1 MIRTTAAL
9 AALAAVALGGSVASA
24 APAGS
29 SSPAAPAV
37 SSASGASSSAASS
50 AGLAASGGFT
60 RRVVA
65 TGLGDPYEILWGPD
79 ARLWVT
85 EKSGR
90 KVTRVNP
97 TTGAKSTAVSIPQ
110 SHHSPGGQDGVLG
123 LALDP
128 LLLKGSGH
136 DFVYVSYNYLT
147 NTPAPVTG
155 ERRRLRIVRF
165 TYNRQ
170 THLLHS
176 PKTLITGLPGGTDH
190 QSARLRFGPDGK
202 LYYTI
207 GDQGANQLASFC
219 RPNWAQRLPTAAQ
232 VRAKDWAAYQ
242 GKTLRLNLDG
252 SIPGDNPVLK
262 GVRSH
267 IWTYGHRNAQGLT
280 FGSGGLLYQA
290 EQGPKTDDE
299 VNLLRRGGNY
309 GWPNVSG
316 FRDDKAYTY
325 NNWSASRPTPCREL
339 TFSDLETPSSV
350 PRQRESQFTAPFVS
364 PLRTFG
370 TVNTGFDFT
379 DPKCSQGGLYFICWP
394 TNAPSSLTYYWAVPK
409 LGIPGWAHSLLM
421 TTLKDGSV
429 YRMKLSADGR
439 QVVSTTKMWSDQTR
453 YRDIASSP
461 DGRSIYVATDN
472 AGLVRDPNGAPT
484 RTLKNPGSIVVFSWH
499 P

>member
-9 AALAAVALGGSVASA
+9 AAMAALVLGGSAASA
-24 APAGS
+24 A
-29 SSPAAPAV
+29 
-37 SSASGASSSAASS
+37 SAANAPSS
-50 AGLAASGGFT
+50 AGPSSARSGTGVAAPGSFT

-65 TGLGDPYEILWGPD
+65 TGFGDPYEIIWGPD

-97 TTGAKSTAVSIPQ
+97 TTGAKSTAVDIPEAQ
-110 SHHSPGGQDGVLG
+110 HSAGGQDGVLG
-123 LALDP
+123 LALHP
-128 LLLKGSGH
+128 LLLTGTGH
-136 DFVYVSYNYLT
+136 DFVYVSYDYLT
-147 NTPAPVTG
+147 NTPAPVTN

-165 TYNRQ
+165 TYNRT
-170 THLLHS
+170 THRLNS

-207 GDQGANQLASFC
+207 GDQGANQLAYFC
-219 RPNWAQRLPTAAQ
+219 RPDWAQRLPTAAE
-232 VRAKDWAAYQ
+232 VSARDWAAYQ

-252 SIPGDNPVLK
+252 SIPADNPRIN

-267 IWTYGHRNAQGLT
+267 IWTFGHRNAQGLT
-280 FGSGGLLYQA
+280 FGSRGRLYQA

-316 FRDDKAYTY
+316 FRDNQAYTY
-325 NNWSASRPTPCREL
+325 NNWSASRPTPCRDL
-339 TFSDLETPSSV
+339 TYSDLETPSSV
-350 PRQRESQFTAPFVS
+350 PRQRESDFRPSIVAPI
-364 PLRTFG
+364 RTFG
-370 TVNTGFDFT
+370 TVPNDFNFK
-379 DPKCSQGGLYFICWP
+379 DPKCAEGGLYFICWP
-394 TNAPSSLTYYWAVPK
+394 TIAPSSLTYYWAVPG
-409 LGIPGWAHSLLM
+409 LGIPGWDHSLLM

-429 YRMKLSADGR
+429 YRMKLTPDGLR
-439 QVVSTTKMWSDQTR
+439 VQSTTKLWTDQIR
-453 YRDIASSP
+453 YRDITSSP

-472 AGLVRDPNGAPT
+472 SGLVRDPSGKPT
-484 RTLKNPGSIVVFSWH
+484 SNLRDPGSILVFRWR

>member
-9 AALAAVALGGSVASA
+9 AALVTVAFGGSAASA
-24 APAGS
+24 APTGS
-29 SSPAAPAV
+29 ASPTASAVGSPA
-37 SSASGASSSAASS
+37 GASSRAA
-50 AGLAASGGFT
+50 LVLTPGFT

-65 TGLGDPYEILWGPD
+65 TGLGDPYEIVWGPD
-79 ARLWVT
+79 AQLWVT
-85 EKSGR
+85 EKSGL
-90 KVTRVNP
+90 KVTRVNS
-97 TTGAKSTAVSIPQ
+97 TTGTKSTAVSIPQ
-110 SHHSPGGQDGVLG
+110 AHHSPGGQDGVLG
-123 LALDP
+123 LALHP
-128 LLLKGSGH
+128 QLLKGTGN

-147 NTPAPVTG
+147 TTPAPVTG

-165 TYNRQ
+165 TYNGQ
-170 THLLHS
+170 THQLHS

-207 GDQGANQLASFC
+207 GDQGANQLASYC
-219 RPNWAQRLPTAAQ
+219 RPNWAQRLPTAAE
-232 VRAKDWAAYQ
+232 VSAKNWAAYQ

-252 SIPGDNPVLK
+252 SIPADNPLLK

-267 IWTYGHRNAQGLT
+267 VWTYGHRNAQGLT

-299 VNLLRRGGNY
+299 VNRLSRAGNY
-309 GWPNVSG
+309 GWPNVAG

-325 NNWSASRPTPCREL
+325 NNWSASRPTPCRDL
-339 TFSDLETPSSV
+339 TYSDLGTPTSV
-350 PRQRESQFTAPFVS
+350 PRQKESQFTAAFVS

-379 DPKCSQGGLYFICWP
+379 NPKCAPGGLYFICWP
-394 TNAPSSLTYYWAVPK
+394 TIAPSSLTHYSANPK
-409 LGIPGWAHSLLM
+409 PGIPGWANSLLM

-429 YRMKLSADGR
+429 YRMNLSADGKSI
-439 QVVSTTKMWSDQTR
+439 VSTTKMWTDRIR
-453 YRDIASSP
+453 YRDIALSP
-461 DGRSIYVATDN
+461 DSRSIYVATDN

-484 RTLKNPGSIVVFSWH
+484 RTLKNPGSIVVFRWQ